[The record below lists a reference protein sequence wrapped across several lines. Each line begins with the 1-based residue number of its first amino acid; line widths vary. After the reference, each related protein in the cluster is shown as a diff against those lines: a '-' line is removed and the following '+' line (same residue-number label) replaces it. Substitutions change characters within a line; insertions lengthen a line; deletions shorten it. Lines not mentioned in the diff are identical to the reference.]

1 MKISG
6 WMMRGALV
14 ALIATFCAATGL
26 RSYGQ
31 SAVDGAIGGTVEDAS
46 GSAIGSAIVVVH
58 SNATN
63 AEQNVKVDGSGVFR
77 VIHLQPATY
86 TVTITA
92 PGFRSYRS
100 GEVLVEVGLLTD
112 ISPKL
117 PVGNVSDTVEVTSE
131 APVLN
136 TTSPDFSG
144 VINQKMLLDLPVNN
158 YRWSAYALLT
168 PGVVAD
174 SSGFGLLSFRGQST
188 LLNNVTI
195 DGADDNQAYFSE
207 ERGRTRAG
215 YSTAKA
221 SIQEFQVNTSNYTVE
236 YGRAAGGVVNS
247 ITKSGGNKFHGEA
260 YFYDRDAEWGA
271 ANAFTTKTVQVVPN
285 GPFSSVNFKPTD
297 RRKQWGG
304 AVGGPIFRDKLFFFF
319 AADRFQRN
327 FPAVAAASNPT
338 SFFATPDAALPGGKV
353 CGGTGATAPSTIDA
367 AACTLQNNLKLA
379 SYGAAATDYTSGLAN
394 LNSLLGSVPRTG
406 DQTIFFPKVDW
417 QINGKNHASFEVNR
431 LRWISPAGIQTGAT
445 VFDGSHSFG
454 NDYVRDTFGIAKLD
468 TLITNNI
475 SNEVRYQYG
484 RDFEFE
490 FAQDPAAY
498 ETSNLVGPTL
508 GGYSNPFGG
517 LPPSVSITNGFTFGT
532 QTFLQR
538 AALPDERRNQVA
550 DTVNWIRGNHS
561 IKFGGDYIHTNDL
574 INNLFAQ
581 YGGYSYST
589 LTNYLTDLY
598 LSQNPK
604 TVAQAHNYSSYTQG
618 FGRPGLDFNT
628 GDYAFFVQDE
638 WKLNPRLSLTGG
650 IRYEYE
656 QLPSPVSSLI
666 VSSIPQT
673 GSLPSNKSNIGP
685 RVGFA
690 YDVFGGG
697 KTILRG
703 GYGEFFARVINSSIY
718 NALINTGSLNGQP
731 SFTYTSTSAGA
742 PVFPEVIPTLVNT
755 GTPPNSTFFDKNFK
769 LPEIHQADLTVEQD
783 LGWNTVVSV
792 TWLGSFGRR
801 LPSFVDLNLPAPT
814 TVTYTVVDTFGKG
827 PLRNGST
834 FTSNFF
840 AKSTTSSKV
849 CPSQRPDC
857 NFGSKTNIFSGV
869 NSNYQGLVG
878 QISHRLTHNLQF
890 SANYTWSHALDYGEN
905 NQTGTSA
912 NALVDPTNLRGE
924 YGNSNQNVPNRFV
937 LTAVATSP
945 WRFTGWKSYLL
956 NDYEVSPNFSA
967 QSGLPYSVA
976 TSGTLSTGLING
988 AQLNAVGSGVNGSGG
1003 TGTGNGNFRLPGFE
1017 RNGLQQPSTNVL
1029 DLRLSKRFNVAERV
1043 KLELLGESF
1052 NILNRQ
1058 NVTSVNTTGYFIGT
1072 TTNVAKQ
1079 VTANL
1084 LTFNTSSAN
1093 SALPLFGS
1101 VTNSNASGFSYTP
1114 RQVQLSVRAQ
1124 F

>member
-628 GDYAFFVQDE
+628 GDYGFFVQDE
-638 WKLNPRLSLTGG
+638 WKLNSRLSLTGG

-656 QLPSPVSSLI
+656 QLPSPVSSLV

-814 TVTYTVVDTFGKG
+814 TVTYTVVDTSGKG
-827 PLRNGST
+827 PLQNGST

-905 NQTGTSA
+905 NTTGSSA
-912 NALVDPTNLRGE
+912 NALLDPTSLREE

-967 QSGLPYSVA
+967 QSGLPYSVV

-988 AQLNAVGSGVNGSGG
+988 VQLNAVGGGVNGS
-1003 TGTGNGNFRLPGFE
+1003 NGAFRLPGFE

-1072 TTNVAKQ
+1072 TTNAAKQ

>member
-1 MKISG
+1 MLKGIL
-6 WMMRGALV
+6 RTALV
-14 ALIATFCAATGL
+14 AVVCAAAVGTGAHA
-26 RSYGQ
+26 Q
-31 SAVDGAIGGTVEDAS
+31 SAVDGAIGGTIQDAS
-46 GSAIGSAIVVVH
+46 GAAISGARITIR
-58 SNATN
+58 SNETN
-63 AEQNVKVDGSGVFR
+63 AQQAVVTDGAGFFR
-77 VIHLQPATY
+77 AIHLQPSTY
-86 TVTITA
+86 TVTISAT
-92 PGFRSYRS
+92 GFEGFKSAA
-100 GEVLVEVGLLTD
+100 VTVNVGLLTD
-112 ISPKL
+112 LSTRL
-117 PVGNVSDTVEVTSE
+117 PAGSALQTIEVSSE
-131 APVLN
+131 APMLN

-144 VINQKMLLDLPVNN
+144 VINQKTLLDLPVNN

-215 YSTAKA
+215 YSTAKS

-247 ITKSGGNKFHGEA
+247 ITKSGGNQFHGEA

-271 ANAFTTKTVQVVPN
+271 ANAFTTITKQLVPN
-285 GPFSSVNFKPTD
+285 GPFTSVNFKPTD

-338 SFFATPDAALPGGKV
+338 SFFATPDAALPAGKV

-367 AACTLQNNLKLA
+367 AACTLQTNLKLA

-394 LNSLLGSVPRTG
+394 LNSLLGTVPRTG
-406 DQTIFFPKVDW
+406 DQTIFFPKLDW
-417 QINGKNHASFEVNR
+417 QINQKNHASFEVNR
-431 LRWISPAGIQTGAT
+431 LRWVSPAGIQTAAT
-445 VFDGSHSFG
+445 VFDGSRSFG

-468 TLITNNI
+468 TIITTNI

-490 FAQDPAAY
+490 FAQQPTAY

-508 GGYSNPFGG
+508 GGYTNPFGG
-517 LPPSVSITNGFTFGT
+517 LPPGVSITNGFTFGT
-532 QTFLQR
+532 QNFLQR
-538 AALPDERRNQVA
+538 AALPDERRYQVS

-574 INNLFAQ
+574 INNLFEQ
-581 YGGYSYST
+581 YGLYSYSS
-589 LTNYLTDLY
+589 LTSYLTDLY
-598 LSQNPK
+598 LSQNPA
-604 TVAQAHNYSSYTQG
+604 TVSQAHNYNSYAQG
-618 FGRPGLDFNT
+618 FGRSGLDFNT

-656 QLPSPVSSLI
+656 QLPSPVSDLI

-690 YDVFGGG
+690 YDVFGSG

-703 GYGEFFARVINSSIY
+703 GYGEFFARVINSTIF

-731 SFTYTSTSAGA
+731 SFSYNLTSAVV
-742 PVFPEVIPTLVNT
+742 PVFPQVIPALVNT
-755 GTPPNSTFFDKNFK
+755 GIPPNSTFFDKNFK

-792 TWLGSFGRR
+792 TWMGSFGRR
-801 LPSFVDLNLPAPT
+801 LPSFVDLNLPNPT
-814 TVTYTVVDTFGKG
+814 SVTYTVVDTSGKG
-827 PLRNGST
+827 PLANGST

-840 AKSTTSSKV
+840 AKSTVSSKI

-890 SANYTWSHALDYGEN
+890 NANYTWSHALDYGEN
-905 NQTGTSA
+905 NTTGTSA
-912 NALVDPTNLRGE
+912 NALLDPTNLRE
-924 YGNSNQNVPNRFV
+924 DYGNSNQNVPNRFV

-956 NDYEVSPNFSA
+956 NDYEISPNFSA
-967 QSGLPYSVA
+967 QSGLPYSVS
-976 TSGTLSTGLING
+976 TSGTLSTGLINSLTG
-988 AQLNAVGSGVNGSGG
+988 SAQLNAVGGGVNGS
-1003 TGTGNGNFRLPGFE
+1003 NGAFRLPGFE
-1017 RNGLQQPSTNVL
+1017 RNGLQQPRTNVL

-1052 NILNRQ
+1052 NILNKQ

-1072 TTNVAKQ
+1072 TTNAAKQ

-1093 SALPLFGS
+1093 SALPLFGA
-1101 VTNSNASGFSYTP
+1101 VTNSNSSGFSYTP
-1114 RQVQLSVRAQ
+1114 RQIQLSIRAQ